1 MLSAV
6 ENYKMDSD
14 CVDECATK
22 PEYTEI
28 IFVRHGETTCNASGI
43 FQGQS
48 ESELNELGW
57 RQANAVAERL
67 AKEPNISALYS
78 SDLKRALDTATT
90 IGQKCGLQVKSN
102 SAWRERHL
110 GKLQGLSRKEAA
122 LLEPLAYQAFVS
134 HDKDRVIPGEGESI
148 NQLYL
153 RSKSALEEITNNHRG
168 ERVIVVTHGGVLRAL
183 CKFVGER
190 SSPGKVL
197 NTSINVIRRYE
208 NGDWAAPCW
217 GDTTHLNG
225 VGFLSSGFGGDS
237 QSG

>member
-1 MLSAV
+1 M
-6 ENYKMDSD
+6 
-14 CVDECATK
+14 DECATK

-102 SAWRERHL
+102 TAWRERHL
-110 GKLQGLSRKEAA
+110 GKLQGLSQKEAA

-217 GDTTHLNG
+217 GDTTHLNE